1 MDWGSIV
8 STSLGAVIG
17 IASTLATDQIRTRRG
32 REDKDQAARQQ
43 LYGDYLAALAR
54 TRNQLRMAA
63 RPTGLP
69 DEERLRRAAEA
80 FHEGNAYELRYQI
93 AVVAP
98 REVVEASTA
107 AFRSLRDLRDLV
119 ETGALHTSEDYV
131 QARNRWELLLAELRI
146 AMRRDLGRQV
156 F

>member
-1 MDWGSIV
+1 MDWGPLV
-8 STSLGAVIG
+8 STSLGALIG
-17 IASTLATDQIRTRRG
+17 IASTLATDQIRTKRG
-32 REDKDQAARQQ
+32 REDKEQAARQQ

-54 TRNQLRMAA
+54 TRNHLRMAA
-63 RPTGLP
+63 RPTGLSV
-69 DEERLRRAAEA
+69 EERARRAAEA

-98 REVVEASTA
+98 RAVVETSTA
-107 AFRSLRDLRDLV
+107 VFRSLRDLRDRV
-119 ETGALHTSEDYV
+119 EEGALHTSQDYI
-131 QARNRWELLLAELRI
+131 QARDRWELLLAELRM